1 MFAVFN
7 MTLKT
12 TEGKS
17 IVRKHAKTEDAQA
30 VFAGMLAHVLQS
42 MQTEVDAQTCLR

>member
-17 IVRKHAKTEDAQA
+17 IVRKHAKNGDAQA
-30 VFAGMLAHVLQS
+30 VFAEMLTHA
-42 MQTEVDAQTCLR
+42 